1 MSSTYI
7 WCNPCCLDLQ
17 EKHRNAPKIT
27 KKSNSFD
34 SIQLL
39 NRNTQKLKTRLS
51 RWTRLSATEPFVVI
65 RNSFVQYLR
74 CSSPNNKTTSKWCRF
89 WGGFDVFGSAVA
101 VYYSP
106 KSGYPSAEAPY
117 FDFELRALVAAA
129 TQVEI
134 ESQSSFVDIQN
145 LVLNH

>member
-1 MSSTYI
+1 M
-7 WCNPCCLDLQ
+7 
-17 EKHRNAPKIT
+17 
-27 KKSNSFD
+27 
-34 SIQLL
+34 
-39 NRNTQKLKTRLS
+39 
-51 RWTRLSATEPFVVI
+51 
-65 RNSFVQYLR
+65 
-74 CSSPNNKTTSKWCRF
+74 
-89 WGGFDVFGSAVA
+89 FGSAVA